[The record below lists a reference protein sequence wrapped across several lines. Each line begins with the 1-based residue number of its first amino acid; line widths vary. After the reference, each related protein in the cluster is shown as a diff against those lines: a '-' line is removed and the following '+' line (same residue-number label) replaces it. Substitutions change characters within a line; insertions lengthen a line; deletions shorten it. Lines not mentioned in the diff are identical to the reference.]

1 MLKNSQFW
9 KYGQYKNDIFEKMGL
24 DLAKGKKLLDV
35 GCGNGLDSQIFIDE
49 FGLEVYGADI
59 YQDENIKNIKGLNF
73 CLGGIEKLPF
83 PVDAFD
89 YVFLHDV
96 LHHIDEA
103 KQSYQKHLEGLRE
116 LKRVCKNGGQIII
129 LEGNR
134 FNPLFYPHM
143 VLMKKHNHF
152 RQSYFIKIINETFA
166 KVNFHFF
173 ECHFYPPRFSGFWK
187 VYEKFMERFN
197 FLRSFLSYNL
207 AIIDNIK

>member
-143 VLMKKHNHF
+143 VLLKKHNHF
-152 RQSYFIKIINETFA
+152 RQKYFQKIIKEVFDD
-166 KVNFHFF
+166 VNFRSF
-173 ECHFYPPRFSGFWK
+173 EAHSYPKKFLPLFK
-187 VYEKFMERFN
+187 IYERFMEKAHPLRK
-197 FLRSFLSYNL
+197 FLAYNL
-207 AIIDNIK
+207 AVIKR